1 MGKKRFERDK
11 KYEGWLSAHLDMDLR
26 ERGLETDCFLTNPVA
41 PLPRKAK
48 PS

>member
-26 ERGLETDCFLTNPVA
+26 ERGLRQIVSDPTP
-41 PLPRKAK
+41 
-48 PS
+48 